1 VAGLVWV
8 LAVAGVCS
16 LVLAAVWLI
25 GHAPLDAV
33 LVTVFQLD
41 TAAAG
46 TSQRIA
52 VFFRHAREGA
62 VEQDRIRAAAW
73 AAVVWAVGAAR
84 WNIQLESIAGREC
97 SRNRR

>member
-1 VAGLVWV
+1 VLVV
-8 LAVAGVCS
+8 GGVCS

-62 VEQDRIRAAAW
+62 IEQDRDPRRRMGSRR
-73 AAVVWAVGAAR
+73 VG
-84 WNIQLESIAGREC
+84 
-97 SRNRR
+97 SRGGPM